1 MSIQLFQR
9 HGEDLSQ
16 ILPLV
21 PHKQMVALAGPPIVA
36 VKSEVRRDGYRYTKG
51 YRCAALTLF
60 FVAVL
65 SCTASAVSAQQT
77 KVVIRVLPE
86 SNGRIVVEGSCVPD
100 TAWSFRDS
108 YAGVLNLGSRVD
120 GFRLFD
126 AAGAEV
132 TNRKI
137 APGQFQAA
145 SPASKFRYE
154 VSLGPPVRPTD
165 AAKVSWLN
173 SERGLLMLRDLLPVS
188 QSGASPRDITKA
200 RVGGERLTLRLNL
213 PEGWVA
219 HSDEAQNANGEFE
232 IADADL
238 TVFAVGNQLRISTTT
253 TSGIT
258 LSLVA
263 AGDWA
268 FTDSDA
274 LELAGKVVKA
284 HREVFGA
291 VPSRRATLILFP
303 FPQGGAPDK
312 WSAETRGSSVAL
324 LIGKL
329 PSKVA
334 ALAQLSV
341 PLTHEL
347 LHFWVPNGLNL
358 DGDYDW
364 FYEGFTIYQAAR
376 ISVRLGLLTFQEF
389 LNAIGR
395 AYDGYSAGI
404 DHDRWSIVEASKRRW
419 TVGESSV
426 YSKSMVIAFLYDLKL
441 RSLSHNKHS
450 LDDVYRNI
458 FREYRSSEVRG
469 AGPQAQGSD
478 GSEAVLKLL
487 GAYSGM
493 QDFGRSFVSNATA
506 INLAGQ
512 LAPFGLR
519 VETFGLRTRISVSE
533 ALTRQQRDLFHDL
546 GYNDYVRAPRQRKP
560 S

>member
-1 MSIQLFQR
+1 MSIELFQGMR
-9 HGEDLSQ
+9 GDLSPISPPGSNQ
-16 ILPLV
+16 RIGTLACQP
-21 PHKQMVALAGPPIVA
+21 VAARQS
-36 VKSEVRRDGYRYTKG
+36 KVRLRTCRHVV
-51 YRCAALTLF
+51 LTLIF
-60 FVAVL
+60 IALL
-65 SCTASAVSAQQT
+65 SCITSTVSAQQT
-77 KVVIRVLPE
+77 KVVIRVLPDPD
-86 SNGRIVVEGSCVPD
+86 GRVVVEGSCAPD
-100 TAWSFRDS
+100 TVWSFRDS
-108 YAGVLNLGSRVD
+108 YAGILNLGSRVE
-120 GFRLFD
+120 GLKLFD
-126 AAGAEV
+126 AAGTEITA
-132 TNRKI
+132 RKI

-154 VSLGPPVRPTD
+154 VSLAPPVRTAD

-173 SERGLLMLRDLLPVS
+173 SDRGLLMLRDLLPVS
-188 QSGASPRDITKA
+188 PSGASANDQDRTKDQA
-200 RVGGERLTLRLNL
+200 VGEHVTLRLSL

-219 HSDEAQNANGEFE
+219 HSVEAQNAAGEFE
-232 IADADL
+232 ITDADVA
-238 TVFAVGNQLRISTTT
+238 VFAVGNHIRISTTT
-253 TSGIT
+253 TSGMT
-258 LSLVA
+258 LSLVT

-284 HREVFGA
+284 HRDVFGA

-303 FPQGGAPDK
+303 FPQSGAPDK
-312 WSAETRGSSVAL
+312 WSAETRGSSVTL

-347 LHFWVPNGLNL
+347 LHFWVPNGLTL

-376 ISVRLGLLTFQEF
+376 IAVRLDLLTFQEF

-395 AYDGYSAGI
+395 AYDGYSVGI
-404 DHDRWSIVEASKRRW
+404 DHDRWSLVEASKRRW
-419 TVGESSV
+419 TGGESSV

-458 FREYRSSEVRG
+458 SREYRSPEIRG
-469 AGPQAQGSD
+469 RQAGQGSD
-478 GSEAVLKLL
+478 GSEVVLKAL

-493 QDFGRSFVSNATA
+493 QDFGRSFVSSAVA
-506 INLAGQ
+506 INLAEQ
-512 LAPFGLR
+512 LAPFGLQ
-519 VETFGLRTRISVSE
+519 VETFSLRTRISVSE
-533 ALTRQQRDLFHDL
+533 SLTRQQRDLLHDL
-546 GYNDYVRAPRQRKP
+546 GYNDYVRSPRQRKP